1 MYKSKGSGKRSGKI
15 GTIITIIILIL
26 LVILTNVN
34 RDNLSYAEGF
44 ATSIIMPIQNAFTML
59 KHKITGD
66 TEFFT
71 NLDTLKAEN
80 EQLKQENNELETQ
93 VRELEILKAENS
105 RLQEYANLTEKYQD
119 YETISAYVIDKD
131 VSNYSSNIVINA
143 GSDQGVEKNM
153 TVIADKGLVG
163 HVISVTNSTAKVQVI
178 VDSASS
184 VSAMISTSEESIICK
199 GSVEDDTVLNASYID
214 TSSELLVGDSV
225 VTSGLGGIYPKGI
238 TIGTIKQVVNTS
250 NITDR
255 YAIIETAVDFS
266 KLYTVLVV
274 K

>member
-1 MYKSKGSGKRSGKI
+1 MYKNKRSGAL
-15 GTIITIIILIL
+15 GTIITVIILIV
-26 LVILTNVN
+26 LVVLTNVN

-59 KHKITGD
+59 KHKVTGD

-71 NLDTLKAEN
+71 NLDTLKKEN
-80 EQLKQENNELETQ
+80 EELKKRNEELETQ
-93 VRELEILKAENS
+93 VRELEVLKAENS
-105 RLQEYANLTEKYQD
+105 KLQEYANLTEKYQE
-119 YETISAYVIDKD
+119 YETIPAYVIDRD

-143 GSDQGVEKNM
+143 GSKQGIEKNM

-163 HVISVTNSTAKVQVI
+163 HVISVTENSAKVQVI

-199 GSVEDDTVLNASYID
+199 GSVEDDRNLNASYIS
-214 TSSELLVGDSV
+214 TSAELLVGDSV
-225 VTSGLGGIYPKGI
+225 VTSGIGGIYPKGI
-238 TIGTIKQVVNTS
+238 TIGTIKQIINTQ

-255 YAIIETAVDFS
+255 YAIVETAVDFS
-266 KLYTVLVV
+266 KLFTVLVI

>member
-1 MYKSKGSGKRSGKI
+1 MYKSKKNGAI
-15 GTIITIIILIL
+15 GTIVTVIILIL

-44 ATSIIMPIQNAFTML
+44 ATSIVMPIQNAFTML
-59 KHKITGD
+59 KHKITGN

-71 NLDTLKAEN
+71 NLDRLKTEN
-80 EQLKQENNELETQ
+80 EELKNRNNELETQ
-93 VRELEILKAENS
+93 LRELEIIKAENAK
-105 RLQEYANLTEKYQD
+105 LQEYASLTEKYQD
-119 YETISAYVIDKD
+119 YSTIPAYVIDRD
-131 VSNYSSNIVINA
+131 VSNYSSNIIINV
-143 GSDQGVEKNM
+143 GSKQGIEKNM

-163 HVISVTNSTAKVQVI
+163 HVISVTDNTAKVQVI

-184 VSAMISTSEESIICK
+184 VSSMISTSEESIICR
-199 GSVEDDTVLNASYID
+199 GSVENDRNLNASYID

-266 KLYTVLVV
+266 KLYTVLVI

>member
-1 MYKSKGSGKRSGKI
+1 MYKNKHNGTI
-15 GTIITIIILIL
+15 GTVVTVIILIL

-44 ATSIIMPIQNAFTML
+44 VTSIIMPIQNAFTML
-59 KHKITGD
+59 KNKVTGD
-66 TEFFT
+66 TQFFSDL
-71 NLDTLKAEN
+71 NSLKSEN
-80 EQLKQENNELETQ
+80 EELKQKNNELETKL
-93 VRELEILKAENS
+93 RELEIIKAENTK
-105 RLQEYANLTEKYQD
+105 LQEYANLTEKYQE
-119 YETISAYVIDKD
+119 YSTMAAYVIDRD
-131 VSNYSSNIVINA
+131 VSNYSSNIIINV
-143 GSDQGVEKNM
+143 GSDQGIEKNM

-163 HVISVTNSTAKVQVI
+163 HVTSVTNNTAKVQVI

-184 VSAMISTSEESIICK
+184 VSCMISTSSESIICK
-199 GSVEDDTVLNASYID
+199 GSVENDKYLNASYID

-238 TIGTIKQVVNTS
+238 TIGTIKQVVNTG

-255 YAIIETAVDFS
+255 YAVVETAVDFS
-266 KLYTVLVV
+266 KLYTVLVI

>member
-1 MYKSKGSGKRSGKI
+1 MYKSKNSGKI
-15 GTIITIIILIL
+15 GTIITIIVLVL

-44 ATSIIMPIQNAFTML
+44 ATTIIMPIQNAFTML

-71 NLDTLKAEN
+71 NLNTLKNEN
-80 EQLKQENNELETQ
+80 EQLKQRNNELETQ
-93 VRELEILKAENS
+93 VRELEVLKAENS
-105 RLQEYANLTEKYQD
+105 RLQEYANLSEKYQE
-119 YETISAYVIDKD
+119 YETIAAYVIDKD
-131 VSNYSSNIVINA
+131 VSNYSSNIVINV
-143 GSDQGVEKNM
+143 GSKQGVEKNM

-163 HVISVTNSTAKVQVI
+163 HVISVTDSTAKVQVI

-199 GSVEDDTVLNASYID
+199 GSVDNDKVLNASYID

-255 YAIIETAVDFS
+255 YAIVDTAVDFS

>member
-1 MYKSKGSGKRSGKI
+1 MYKSKKNGAI

-44 ATSIIMPIQNAFTML
+44 ATSIVMPIQNAFTML
-59 KHKITGD
+59 RYKITGN

-71 NLDTLKAEN
+71 NLDRLKTEN
-80 EQLKQENNELETQ
+80 EELKNRNNELEVQ
-93 VRELEILKAENS
+93 LRELEIIKAENAK
-105 RLQEYANLTEKYQD
+105 LQEYASLTEKYQE
-119 YETISAYVIDKD
+119 YNTIPAYVIDRD
-131 VSNYSSNIVINA
+131 VSNYSSNIVINV
-143 GSDQGVEKNM
+143 GSKQGIEKNM
-153 TVIADKGLVG
+153 TVIADRGLVG
-163 HVISVTNSTAKVQVI
+163 HVISVTDNTAKVQVI

-184 VSAMISTSEESIICK
+184 VSSMISTSEESIICR
-199 GSVEDDTVLNASYID
+199 GSVENDKNLNATYID

-238 TIGTIKQVVNTS
+238 TIGTIKQVINTS

-266 KLYTVLVV
+266 KLYTVLVI

>member
-1 MYKSKGSGKRSGKI
+1 MYKKRRGAI
-15 GTIITIIILIL
+15 FTVIAVIVLIL

-44 ATSIIMPIQNAFTML
+44 ATSIIMPIQNAFSMVQ
-59 KHKITGD
+59 HKFKGD
-66 TEFFT
+66 SQFFT
-71 NLDTLKAEN
+71 NLDTLKKENAELKNKN
-80 EQLKQENNELETQ
+80 EELEKQ
-93 VRELEILKAENS
+93 VRELEILRAENS
-105 RLQEYANLTEKYQD
+105 KLQEYANLAEKYQE
-119 YETISAYVIDKD
+119 YETVPAYVIDRD

-143 GSDQGVEKNM
+143 GKKQGIEKDM

-163 HVISVTNSTAKVQVI
+163 HVISVTDNTAKVQVI

-199 GSVEDDTVLNASYID
+199 GSVDNDKYLNASYID

-225 VTSGLGGIYPKGI
+225 VTSLIGGIYPKGI
-238 TIGTIKQVVNTS
+238 TIGTIKQVTNTK

-255 YAIIETAVDFS
+255 YATVETAVNFA
-266 KLYTVLVV
+266 KLYTVLVI

>member
-1 MYKSKGSGKRSGKI
+1 MYKNKKNGKI
-15 GTIITIIILIL
+15 GTIVTIIILVL

-44 ATSIIMPIQNAFTML
+44 ATSIVMPIQNAFTML
-59 KHKITGD
+59 KNKLTGN

-71 NLDTLKAEN
+71 NLNTLKSEN
-80 EQLKQENNELETQ
+80 EELKNKNNELETKL
-93 VRELEILKAENS
+93 RELEIIKAENTK
-105 RLQEYANLTEKYQD
+105 LQEYVSLTEKYQE
-119 YETISAYVIDKD
+119 YSTIPAYVIDRD
-131 VSNYSSNIVINA
+131 VSNYSSNIVINV
-143 GSDQGVEKNM
+143 GKKQGIEKNM

-163 HVISVTNSTAKVQVI
+163 HVISVTDNTAKVQVI
-178 VDSASS
+178 VDGASS
-184 VSAMISTSEESIICK
+184 VSSMISTSEESIICR
-199 GSVEDDTVLNASYID
+199 GSIENDKNLNASYID

-238 TIGTIKQVVNTS
+238 TIGTIKQVINTS

-255 YAIIETAVDFS
+255 YAIVETAVDFS
-266 KLYTVLVV
+266 KLYTVLVI

>member
-1 MYKSKGSGKRSGKI
+1 MLKKKRGAVFTVI
-15 GTIITIIILIL
+15 AVIILIL

-44 ATSIIMPIQNAFTML
+44 ANSIIMPIQNAFAMVR
-59 KHKITGD
+59 HKFQGD
-66 TEFFT
+66 SQFFT
-71 NLDTLKAEN
+71 NLDTLKKEN
-80 EQLKQENNELETQ
+80 EELKNRNEELETQ

-105 RLQEYANLTEKYQD
+105 KLQEYANLTEKYQE
-119 YETISAYVIDKD
+119 YETVPAYVIDRD
-131 VSNYSSNIVINA
+131 VSNYSSNIVINV
-143 GSDQGVEKNM
+143 GKKQGIEKNM

-163 HVISVTNSTAKVQVI
+163 HVISVTDNTAKVQVI

-199 GSVEDDTVLNASYID
+199 GSVDNNKFLNA

-225 VTSGLGGIYPKGI
+225 VTSGIGGIYPKGI
-238 TIGTIKQVVNTS
+238 TIGTIKQVTNTK

-255 YAIIETAVDFS
+255 YATVETAVNFA
-266 KLYTVLVV
+266 KLYTVLVI

>member
-1 MYKSKGSGKRSGKI
+1 MYKSKNSGKI
-15 GTIITIIILIL
+15 GTIITIIVLVL

-44 ATSIIMPIQNAFTML
+44 ATTIIMPIQNAFTML
-59 KHKITGD
+59 KHKVTGD

-71 NLDTLKAEN
+71 NLNTLKNEN
-80 EQLKQENNELETQ
+80 EQLKQRNNELETQ
-93 VRELEILKAENS
+93 VRELEVLKAENS
-105 RLQEYANLTEKYQD
+105 RLQEYANLTEKYQE
-119 YETISAYVIDKD
+119 YETIAAYVIDKD
-131 VSNYSSNIVINA
+131 VSNYSSNIVINV
-143 GSDQGVEKNM
+143 GSKQGVEKNM

-163 HVISVTNSTAKVQVI
+163 HVISVTDSTAKVQVI

-199 GSVEDDTVLNASYID
+199 GSVDNNKVLNASYID

-255 YAIIETAVDFS
+255 YAIVDTAVDFS
-266 KLYTVLVV
+266 RLYTVLVV